1 MPASKMINFLFLAM
15 IVFLTVLL
23 WGTSSVYALNPDE
36 CDKTNQ
42 ALLANKCQS
51 DSKQFKNG
59 CKSAGGTVVDFC
71 KDSAKCTD
79 VKNKIDPF
87 AMCENYKGIDAKIS
101 KGCYNMVDQWLKVLS
116 DNQSNLCKGN
126 LGKIPIHW

>member
-15 IVFLTVLL
+15 IVFLTVLF

-42 ALLANKCQS
+42 ALLASKCQS
-51 DSKQFKNG
+51 DSRTFKNG
-59 CKSAGGTVVDFC
+59 CKIAGDTVVDFC
-71 KDSAKCTD
+71 KDSAKCGD
-79 VKNKIDPF
+79 VIGKMDRF
-87 AMCENYKGIDAKIS
+87 AMCDAYKSIDAKMS
-101 KGCYNMVDQWLKVLS
+101 SGCFNMVDQWLKVLS

-126 LGKIPIHW
+126 LGKIPHKW